1 MKRPLVTLVQ
11 RSTKLAVIAAL
22 TAAIAAGCSDK
33 PLAGPQDQKQGQES
47 QIKTV
52 KTVKVTK
59 EKISEPLEQVAN
71 VISSIQM
78 DVVAKTS
85 GDILQV
91 YKKKGDSVNKG
102 EVLFRIDATDLQM
115 QKQQGQLGIKNIQ
128 AQMKQ
133 AKDELANKKTEVD
146 NNITKA
152 EQGIKDAEKSF
163 NKLRNDYDEG
173 LITKVELDKAQTQID
188 GLKLDLS
195 SMKQARTT
203 LDNTDALASLQV
215 QLETS
220 DLTVRK
226 AERELSNTE
235 VKAPIS
241 GILTDLGV
249 EAGMT
254 LAQGTKAGQIQQ
266 MNPIRIT
273 ADLTEETVK
282 LIRGKKELNFYVP
295 GVEGQ
300 MKAPV
305 SYLSDVMDSQTK
317 AYTLELE
324 VGNAEHKLKPG
335 QKVQILLTDEAEQI
349 VVAVPTLS
357 IVREGSESFVF
368 VLQGDIVEKRK
379 VQLGRLNETMQEVIS
394 GVAEND
400 LLVISGQ
407 HQLKDKEKVT
417 AGN

>member
-1 MKRPLVTLVQ
+1 MKRPLVTMVQ

-33 PLAGPQDQKQGQES
+33 PLAGPQDQKPGQES
-47 QIKTV
+47 QLKTV
-52 KTVKVTK
+52 QTVKVTK

-115 QKQQGQLGIKNIQ
+115 QKQQGQLGIKSVQ

-173 LITKVELDKAQTQID
+173 LITKVELEKAQTQID

-195 SMKQARTT
+195 SMKQARKT
-203 LDNTDALASLQV
+203 LDNTDALAALQV

-241 GILTDLGV
+241 GILTDFGV

-295 GVEGQ
+295 GAEGQ

-335 QKVQILLTDEAEQI
+335 QKVQILLTDEAEQV

-379 VQLGRLNETMQEVIS
+379 VQLGRLNETMQEIIS
-394 GVAEND
+394 GIAEND